1 MSKYRTVSEYRT
13 MVRNMPTKEVEGLAE
28 TFNQCQSLGVK
39 DVVIK
44 DILNAE
50 MERRI
55 LTWEY
60 Q

>member
-1 MSKYRTVSEYRT
+1 
-13 MVRNMPTKEVEGLAE
+13 MVRNMPTKEVESLAE
-28 TFNQCQSLGVK
+28 TFNQCQSLGAK

-44 DILNAE
+44 DILNTE